1 MALVASPQTEHH
13 YAQYYLFQQ
22 LWFGIGKLYQEER
35 RQDSNLRSCRKKIS
49 IDHVCSTSLAKI
61 PQLVTEY
68 ATYVV
73 TWNKS
78 LSLSWD
84 ALLSHTLSH
93 ILYLFV
99 YNVRF
104 GTFIIYINKYSLYC
118 WIFLEMYCIVDIPVL
133 LDFFDIPK
141 GYSLYCWIFRKDI
154 PCCRNVHLGTFI
166 SLDIPCIAG
175 YSW

>member
-13 YAQYYLFQQ
+13 YAAQYYLFQQ

-68 ATYVV
+68 ATYVM

-78 LSLSWD
+78 LSLSGSPTHFTRGSGNLTRSTPRLAPIGPYPTSWLWSFRLREIKS
-84 ALLSHTLSH
+84 A
-93 ILYLFV
+93 V
-99 YNVRF
+99 Q
-104 GTFIIYINKYSLYC
+104 
-118 WIFLEMYCIVDIPVL
+118 IVAKKPTQCTK
-133 LDFFDIPK
+133 PQ
-141 GYSLYCWIFRKDI
+141 
-154 PCCRNVHLGTFI
+154 CCSNF
-166 SLDIPCIAG
+166 S
-175 YSW
+175 